1 MQKSISNWG
10 YPKSLMVD
18 GIEYGIK
25 SDYRAV
31 INIFIALNDYE
42 LQNEDDYV
50 KSSVIL
56 SLFYE
61 NYKNIPMQHWQ
72 EALDAMKEFIDMGIS
87 GDSGNNT
94 RLIDWDKD
102 APIIISEVNNVLNK
116 EIRAEKYMHW
126 WTFLSAYMSIGESLL
141 SNVLHIRIKKAKGQK
156 LEKHEQEFYKNNKAI
171 IELNKKDVR
180 SEKEK
185 NELRAYFG
193 YKK

>member
-1 MQKSISNWG
+1 MRRSISNWG
-10 YPKSLMVD
+10 YPKALMVD
-18 GIEYGIK
+18 GTEYGIK

-42 LQNEDDYV
+42 LQKEDDYV

-61 NYKNIPMQHWQ
+61 NYKDIPMEHWQ
-72 EALDAMKEFIDMGIS
+72 EALDVMKEFIDMGIS
-87 GDSGNNT
+87 GDSGNSP
-94 RLIDWDKD
+94 RLIDWDQD
-102 APIIISEVNNVLNK
+102 APIIISEINNVLNK
-116 EIRAEKYMHW
+116 EIRAEEYMHW

-171 IELNKKDVR
+171 IELNKKEVR